1 VVSGLKSSSGN
12 KEFGLKVNS
21 SCLEYGRDSLY
32 CGDQKEQK
40 ILGEDR

>member
-12 KEFGLKVNS
+12 KEFGLNLNS
-21 SCLEYGRDSLY
+21 QCHNYGRDSLY
-32 CGDQKEQK
+32 CGDPKEHN